1 VPSPVSGSPLTPF
14 AGLDIIDL
22 ELLHHYTTFTYKTL
36 PSGAA
41 PDQHEL
47 WQIQVV
53 QLGFHHEFLLRGIL
67 AVSAL
72 HLGLLRSDRRDTLT
86 LRATAHQSVAVQ
98 LFHEA
103 LNHVTPANCVGIFAF
118 SCIIVALTFAAPKS
132 SATATTT
139 TTTTADGTN
148 NNNNGTSSAA
158 AGVHKEMLDW
168 FHMVRGCNSVLQ
180 TQWETLSRSFLAP
193 LLKRGMIHETAASH
207 SVPDTV
213 HVTSLLRLCA
223 DSHLA
228 QDRDAANGYALA
240 IHELLNAFTQ
250 VSILKDRK
258 QDFVPVIFVWPIA
271 IPQSYLVLLSEHT
284 PEAMVILAHYAAL
297 LQSVDEQ
304 WYMKGW
310 GCYLVNQIDAALGEE
325 WAAWLEW
332 PKVITGC

>member
-1 VPSPVSGSPLTPF
+1 
-14 AGLDIIDL
+14 
-22 ELLHHYTTFTYKTL
+22 LHHYTTFTYKTL

-72 HLGLLRSDRRDTLT
+72 HLGLLRADRRDTLT
-86 LRATAHQSVAVQ
+86 LRATSHQSVAVQ

-103 LNHVTPANCVGIFAF
+103 LNHVTPANCVAIFAF

-132 SATATTT
+132 SATATAVDHT
-139 TTTTADGTN
+139 
-148 NNNNGTSSAA
+148 NNGTNTT

-223 DSHLA
+223 DERLA
-228 QDRDAANGYALA
+228 QDREAANGYALA
-240 IHELLNAFTQ
+240 IHELLNALTQ

-271 IPQSYLVLLSEHT
+271 IPQSYLALLSEHT
-284 PEAMVILAHYAAL
+284 PEAMVILAYYAAL
-297 LQSVDEQ
+297 LQSVDDQ

-310 GCYLVNQIDAALGEE
+310 GSYLVTQIDAALGEE
-325 WAAWLEW
+325 WEAWLEW
-332 PKVITGC
+332 PKVVTGC